1 MSNVLSR
8 QDFTSSAAVTVPCD
22 RVPVPELGAGKVA
35 IVRGLSGTER
45 DKYQAELIN
54 QKGKHSKVMLDDV
67 SAKLVC
73 KCLVTEDGVRQF
85 QDHEVAQVGAIRGDV
100 LKRLYDVAARLSGI
114 TDEEVEELGKSSL
127 TPSGTSSYTASRG
140 SSDSPSV

>member
-1 MSNVLSR
+1 MNVLGFS
-8 QDFTSSAAVTVPCD
+8 DFTSVAAVTTPSEQ
-22 RVPVPELGAGKVA
+22 VPVPELGAGKVA
-35 IVRGLSGTER
+35 IIRGLSGTER

-73 KCLVTEDGVRQF
+73 KCLVNEQGARVFSDAQY
-85 QDHEVAQVGAIRGDV
+85 QQVGAIRGDV

-114 TDEEVEELGKSSL
+114 TDEEIEQLGKSST
-127 TPSGTSSYTASRG
+127 TPSGTSS
-140 SSDSPSV
+140 SSASPSSSELQ